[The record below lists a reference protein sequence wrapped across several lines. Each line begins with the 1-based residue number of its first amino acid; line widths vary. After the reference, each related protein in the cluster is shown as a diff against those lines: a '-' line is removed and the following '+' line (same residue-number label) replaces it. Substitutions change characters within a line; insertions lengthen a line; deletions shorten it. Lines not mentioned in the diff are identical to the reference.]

1 MKLHK
6 RKGGL
11 ALIIKNY
18 VWKSLSKK
26 QKFDLLLKMSNMNV
40 LGSQV
45 IKDLKSKKSYSHK
58 KKA

>member
-11 ALIIKNY
+11 ALIIKNK
-18 VWKSLSKK
+18 VWKALSPK